1 MLTLDG
7 DDELGD
13 DGENLSTTL
22 LKHVEDTLDGE
33 ESVWVLLLTDTLEEN
48 GEVMMVVELLDLN
61 LPVDTV
67 LRAVLNGDGEISTV
81 VEAAELASGNGAIVE
96 STSPGLLRRR
106 LFLGLEKADSAAT
119 ETLTLLDGCY
129 YSE

>member
-1 MLTLDG
+1 
-7 DDELGD
+7 
-13 DGENLSTTL
+13 
-22 LKHVEDTLDGE
+22 
-33 ESVWVLLLTDTLEEN
+33 
-48 GEVMMVVELLDLN
+48 MVVELLDLN

-119 ETLTLLDGCY
+119 ETLTLFKSG
-129 YSE
+129 